1 MLKRRRTTSGL
12 HPSGSARRTPV
23 PGPPGGDW
31 VTPQVVDLLKTIV
44 SLKSV
49 DDAERF
55 FRDLC
60 TIPELQT
67 LAARWEVVRL
77 LDQGVHY
84 AEIAQRTGASTA
96 TITRINTWRRF
107 GTGGYRTQLARRK
120 ARSR

>member
-1 MLKRRRTTSGL
+1 MVKRGR
-12 HPSGSARRTPV
+12 
-23 PGPPGGDW
+23 DNW
-31 VTPQVVDLLKTIV
+31 VTPQVVDLMKTIV

-49 DDAERF
+49 ADAERF

-84 AEIAQRTGASTA
+84 AEIAERTGASTA
-96 TITRINTWRRF
+96 TITRINTWRRY
-107 GTGGYRTQLARRK
+107 GTGGYRMLLDRQK
-120 ARSR
+120 ARAR

>member
-1 MLKRRRTTSGL
+1 MLKRRPGSTGRSPART
-12 HPSGSARRTPV
+12 RRTP
-23 PGPPGGDW
+23 GGSGDSW
-31 VTPQVVDLLKTIV
+31 VTPQVVDLLDTIV
-44 SLKSV
+44 SLESV

-84 AEIAQRTGASTA
+84 AEIAHRTGASTA
-96 TITRINTWRRF
+96 TITRINTWRRY
-107 GTGGYRTQLARRK
+107 GMGGYRMQLDRRK
-120 ARSR
+120 AKAR

>member
-1 MLKRRRTTSGL
+1 MLKRRPVTTRRDTKRATRVALASSRSGD
-12 HPSGSARRTPV
+12 S
-23 PGPPGGDW
+23 W
-31 VTPQVVDLLKTIV
+31 VTPQVVDLLGTIV

-84 AEIAQRTGASTA
+84 AEIAERTGASTA
-96 TITRINTWRRF
+96 TITRINTWRRY
-107 GTGGYRTQLARRK
+107 GTGGYRMQLDRQKAK
-120 ARSR
+120 AR

>member
-1 MLKRRRTTSGL
+1 MLKRRPVSSRRGASRS
-12 HPSGSARRTPV
+12 PRARRAPRSA
-23 PGPPGGDW
+23 GDSW
-31 VTPQVVDLLKTIV
+31 VTPQVVDLLETIV

-84 AEIAQRTGASTA
+84 AEIAERTGASTA
-96 TITRINTWRRF
+96 TITRINTWRRY
-107 GTGGYRTQLARRK
+107 GTGGYRMQLDRRK
-120 ARSR
+120 AKAR